1 MWFYFLLT
9 YINGSTKIE
18 WFEMTNYETPLTGTI
33 IPNLAVKDGEVD
45 YGVTQPSPPT
55 FTGFL
60 DLKKID
66 LGFCFGS
73 SFVTQI
79 YCHRKIVIC
88 DNSCQVGVK
97 DLSNNQ
103 LSVGDG
109 TPGIIFQSCDS
120 IDTDLPRL
128 CRSRNVRATAEFS
141 EIFVPHVMEQ

>member
-73 SFVTQI
+73 SFV
-79 YCHRKIVIC
+79 
-88 DNSCQVGVK
+88 
-97 DLSNNQ
+97 
-103 LSVGDG
+103 
-109 TPGIIFQSCDS
+109 
-120 IDTDLPRL
+120 
-128 CRSRNVRATAEFS
+128 
-141 EIFVPHVMEQ
+141 

>member
-1 MWFYFLLT
+1 MVAPSR
-9 YINGSTKIE
+9 NH
-18 WFEMTNYETPLTGTI
+18 YE
-33 IPNLAVKDGEVD
+33 
-45 YGVTQPSPPT
+45 VTLPSPPI
-55 FTGFL
+55 FRGFL

-73 SFVTQI
+73 CSVTQI

-88 DNSCQVGVK
+88 DNNSCKVGVK

-103 LSVGDG
+103 LSVGDS

-141 EIFVPHVMEQ
+141 EIFVPHVME